1 MKKIFDRKLYFE
13 GLKRARLIGIIFGSI
28 VLLLTSFT
36 PLMRMTSVRT
46 VEYTIKYESFA
57 MPVVLMLF
65 FTPFFFTS
73 IFSFLNK
80 RKACDFYHAIP
91 HTRGCLYTS
100 FTASALTWIGGII
113 VATSLWAGLLWS
125 VCPMATFDLGLIP
138 LTIILHLLG
147 CIYIGGFVVLA
158 ISMTG
163 TKASNFIVA
172 CLLLFSVRIFGFYC
186 IRAIENVTLI
196 YDVNFGMLSFFS
208 MRNWLP
214 AAVIDSFESFAA
226 FESLT
231 LWILSGVVILGSY
244 LLGFFVFKARSSE
257 MANKSAPGKVMQC
270 IFRCL
275 FTLPFALLATMSIIL
290 DDRISYT
297 IITVS
302 ITLLV
307 FFLYELITSK
317 KVKTALK
324 TMPLFLAVIAVCG
337 LFCGVVYG
345 TEAMVCAGDYTAAE
359 MESVALYNNSNSYQ
373 TRVYEELALQ
383 NTWIDDQRAKEI
395 IEQAL
400 SESLKQEKN
409 HAYVTYPDVEAP
421 RYVKYV
427 KVRLHSGKIVGRK
440 LWFTQDLYNEL
451 KDIFWHSDK
460 IHEKYIELPPDA
472 TIKYLYVGGA
482 DPLSNEQ
489 VDLLWTFFKK
499 EYGELT
505 AEEKEQY
512 KKRNSDNKEKTK
524 LSFRIYGIFENNE
537 YEISYKIYPS
547 FKKTT
552 ALYYSMVND
561 WKREILTS
569 LESIS
574 SMKYLDFNYMLYYTD
589 KRFMHLTFLDESVT
603 KMYQYD
609 WYRKE
614 DHKEGLEKYTVLQEI
629 VTILLPYLDTDPMV
643 GTTLEIRHITDHD
656 GKTAFFGLKDM
667 SKEDEERIY
676 QLLKELN
683 TGFESNHPS

>member
-1 MKKIFDRKLYFE
+1 
-13 GLKRARLIGIIFGSI
+13 
-28 VLLLTSFT
+28 
-36 PLMRMTSVRT
+36 
-46 VEYTIKYESFA
+46 
-57 MPVVLMLF
+57 
-65 FTPFFFTS
+65 
-73 IFSFLNK
+73 
-80 RKACDFYHAIP
+80 
-91 HTRGCLYTS
+91 
-100 FTASALTWIGGII
+100 
-113 VATSLWAGLLWS
+113 
-125 VCPMATFDLGLIP
+125 
-138 LTIILHLLG
+138 
-147 CIYIGGFVVLA
+147 
-158 ISMTG
+158 
-163 TKASNFIVA
+163 
-172 CLLLFSVRIFGFYC
+172 
-186 IRAIENVTLI
+186 
-196 YDVNFGMLSFFS
+196 
-208 MRNWLP
+208 
-214 AAVIDSFESFAA
+214 
-226 FESLT
+226 
-231 LWILSGVVILGSY
+231 
-244 LLGFFVFKARSSE
+244 
-257 MANKSAPGKVMQC
+257 
-270 IFRCL
+270 
-275 FTLPFALLATMSIIL
+275 
-290 DDRISYT
+290 
-297 IITVS
+297 
-302 ITLLV
+302 
-307 FFLYELITSK
+307 
-317 KVKTALK
+317 
-324 TMPLFLAVIAVCG
+324 
-337 LFCGVVYG
+337 
-345 TEAMVCAGDYTAAE
+345 
-359 MESVALYNNSNSYQ
+359 VALYNNSNSYQ

-395 IEQAL
+395 VAQAL
-400 SESLKQEKN
+400 AESIKKEKN
-409 HAYVTYPDVEAP
+409 HVYHPYPGVEEP
-421 RYVKYV
+421 RYIKYV

-460 IHEKYIELPPDA
+460 IYEKYIELPPDA

-512 KKRNSDNKEKTK
+512 KKSNSDNKEKTK

-537 YEISYKIYPS
+537 YEIAYKIYPS

-561 WKREILTS
+561 SQREILTS

-589 KRFMHLTFLDESVT
+589 KRFLHLTFLDESET
-603 KMYQYD
+603 KMYQYG